1 MSLFNTLCCSAFWEV
16 AVERVSVLICLFHS
30 VHDVLLRLKESHK
43 LGQLQG
49 RRSTFIKQGIMG
61 LVRCSHYRPLEESQ
75 GESFCAPRSHQRV
88 FDGLHVATG
97 RAAALIKSILS
108 LPAEV
113 CFAKHQGK
121 EKFYISKEG
130 AHQ

>member
-16 AVERVSVLICLFHS
+16 AMERVSLLICLFHS

-49 RRSTFIKQGIMG
+49 RSTFIKQGIMG
-61 LVRCSHYRPLEESQ
+61 LVRRSHYRPLEESQ

-88 FDGLHVATG
+88 LDGLHVATR

-121 EKFYISKEG
+121 EKFDISKEE